1 MPPRIIGSATLT
13 ARWATFGSTPACWA
27 ICWSV
32 PPVSCCWTTSKIPL
46 TRVSV
51 DWKLDD
57 RAIDIPIAQAAA
69 MSSLITLAQSLGLAY
84 LSGISLYASVAVVG
98 FAQRY
103 HWIGTMPGLLGD
115 LTNPL
120 VLGVATVLAVI
131 EFLATL
137 IPGVATL
144 WESAHTFIRPPAA
157 AVLAVA
163 TAWHGDPSL
172 VLAAGLL
179 GGGLGLA
186 THVTRLGLRVAVDAS
201 PEPVTN
207 GLLNIAELSV
217 LATVSYLVWH
227 HPIIALVVA
236 LILLVL
242 TAMLVRMVWRELR
255 NLFRGNWR
263 ALF

>member
-1 MPPRIIGSATLT
+1 MPT
-13 ARWATFGSTPACWA
+13 
-27 ICWSV
+27 
-32 PPVSCCWTTSKIPL
+32 
-46 TRVSV
+46 
-51 DWKLDD
+51 
-57 RAIDIPIAQAAA
+57 
-69 MSSLITLAQSLGLAY
+69 SLITLAESLGLAY
-84 LSGISLYASVAVVG
+84 LSGVSLYATVALLG
-98 FAQRY
+98 FAS
-103 HWIGTMPGLLGD
+103 HAGWITLPQGPLTGLE
-115 LTNPL
+115 NPF
-120 VLGVATVLAVI
+120 VIAIATTLAVI
-131 EFLATL
+131 EFIATL

-217 LATVSYLVWH
+217 LATLSYLVWH
-227 HPIIALVVA
+227 HPIITLVIALG
-236 LILLVL
+236 LLVL
-242 TAMLVRMVWRELR
+242 TAMLVRIVWRALR
-255 NLFRGNWR
+255 NLFRGNWGKFFKTR
-263 ALF
+263 DVEPKS